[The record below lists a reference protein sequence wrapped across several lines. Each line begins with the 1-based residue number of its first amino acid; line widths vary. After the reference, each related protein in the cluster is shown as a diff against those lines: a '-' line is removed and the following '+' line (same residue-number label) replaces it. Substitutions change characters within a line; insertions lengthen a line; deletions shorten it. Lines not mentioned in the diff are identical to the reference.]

1 MKGKGL
7 FIIGTDTGAGKT
19 VVTGALGLGLKARG
33 YDTGVMKPVETG
45 CTPSGNTLIPED
57 GAFLKKLINP
67 PEGLEDITP
76 LRFLPPVAPSVASRE
91 EEREIDLPSLA
102 RRCERVI
109 NSHEITLIEGIGGLM
124 VPLSEKSF
132 ISDLIRLLDLPVLV
146 VAPDRVGVINHSL
159 LTVRMGMYEGLR
171 MAGLILNQTDPAGDV
186 SRETNLDELRRH
198 LTVPVLG
205 RLPFLEDLSG
215 ETLLR
220 AAETGIDIGLI
231 MKSLGG

>member
-19 VVTGALGLGLKARG
+19 VVTGALGLALRARE
-33 YDTGVMKPVETG
+33 YDVGVMKPVETG

-91 EEREIDLPSLA
+91 EGGEIDLISLA
-102 RRCERVI
+102 GRCERVI
-109 NSHEITLIEGIGGLM
+109 NSHEITVIEGIGGLL
-124 VPLSEKSF
+124 VPLSEGAF
-132 ISDLIRLLDLPVLV
+132 LHDLIKLLDLPVLV

-171 MAGLILNQTDPAGDV
+171 IAGLILNETDREGDI

-205 RLPFLEDLSG
+205 RFPFVEDLSHG
-215 ETLLR
+215 NLLQE
-220 AAETGIDIGLI
+220 AERNIDIGILEGLI
-231 MKSLGG
+231 A